1 MKSITINLSKIL
13 KILVLTALMASFS
26 FIIQYYLNLKSDNIK
41 ILEDLKIAIFVDSN
55 TEESVVL
62 SEINKF
68 FYFNIVEYI
77 DANKSYNKAVELNPE
92 LVNITPENTIS
103 YPCYVLVNNVSAV
116 NMQQLEEIKTE
127 ISSIVFVKDVVYD
140 VKAFELFFN
149 NINLLLNYEKIFYYI
164 SFFIVIVFFSKLIL
178 FILKKKFREII
189 YEILYGCFSALF
201 GYVIICICA
210 AMIHNSIFIL
220 DWHILF
226 ILIPFGAIISF
237 MMKESN
243 AKL

>member
-1 MKSITINLSKIL
+1 
-13 KILVLTALMASFS
+13 
-26 FIIQYYLNLKSDNIK
+26 
-41 ILEDLKIAIFVDSN
+41 
-55 TEESVVL
+55 
-62 SEINKF
+62 
-68 FYFNIVEYI
+68 IVEYI